1 MTRVTSSG
9 RAISLLPFGIV
20 GLVGRSIARSSG
32 LIRWPG
38 SAGHHKPEQERS
50 RYLAGFAA
58 RMSLILLRF
67 SVAFGS
73 AQDRA
78 TPPPLRF
85 THGKA
90 DPAQLLPARKMKRPL
105 GGAGVRHVA

>member
-9 RAISLLPFGIV
+9 RAISLLPFGIAAR
-20 GLVGRSIARSSG
+20 LGRSIARSDA
-32 LIRWPG
+32 LIRWAG
-38 SAGHHKPEQERS
+38 SAGLRKPEQERS

-67 SVAFGS
+67 SVALGS
-73 AQDRA
+73 TQDRA
-78 TPPPLRF
+78 NPPPLRF
-85 THGKA
+85 AHRKA

>member
-1 MTRVTSSG
+1 MTPFAANG
-9 RAISLLPFGIV
+9 RAISLLPFGIA
-20 GLVGRSIARSSG
+20 GLVGRSIARSSE

-38 SAGHHKPEQERS
+38 AAERHKPEQERS
-50 RYLAGFAA
+50 RYLAGFNV

-67 SVAFGS
+67 FVSLGS

-85 THGKA
+85 VRGKA

-105 GGAGVRHVA
+105 GGSGVRHVA